1 LPEKDP
7 AADMSQRVQL
17 ATVEMLAR
25 YRADDYDWR
34 QCEAR
39 INAFPNLITEIEG
52 VDIDSYRLYSCS
64 LEIIVTHGWPYSVLA
79 LLETIERG
87 RYFVGPWN

>member
-1 LPEKDP
+1 
-7 AADMSQRVQL
+7 M
-17 ATVEMLAR
+17 
-25 YRADDYDWR
+25 
-34 QCEAR
+34 
-39 INAFPNLITEIEG
+39 INAFPTFITEIEG